1 MSLNNYSAT
10 DINGNEVSMK
20 ELCEGKLTLVVNT
33 ASECGFTRHYEDM
46 QKLFAEHRD
55 AGFTVVAFPSN
66 QFGGQEPGT
75 NEEILEFCQ
84 NNYDV
89 TFPMMAKSNVQS
101 NENDTATELWQWL
114 GENANGGGVYWNFHK
129 FLIDGVG
136 NIIKD
141 WEMNEEMEPV
151 IEAVKANL
159 S

>member
-1 MSLNNYSAT
+1 MSLHNYSAT

-33 ASECGFTRHYEDM
+33 ASECGLTRHYEDM

-129 FLIDGVG
+129 FLIDGEG